1 MSLVGTLAKVAVG
14 AMVAKGVS
22 GALKGG
28 GGGGLGGL
36 LGGAL
41 GGAKQQGGG
50 GLGDLLAG
58 ATRQRRQGGG
68 GLGDLLGAALGG
80 QRGGMQ
86 AGGQGGGLGDLLGA
100 ALGGGAGQGGAAAG
114 GLGGLLDALGGGQ
127 QGGQGGQ
134 GGGLGDLLNSAL
146 QGKEQPS
153 NPTAEQ
159 QAEVCLR
166 AMLIAARADGQIDA
180 GEQQKITGQLG
191 DMSDE
196 EANFIRNEMANPT
209 DLTSFVR
216 SVPRGME
223 QQVYLMSL
231 LAIDLDTQEEAQYL
245 DKLARGMNIDQQTS
259 NAIHQKLGV
268 PALYG

>member
-36 LGGAL
+36 GGLLGGAL
-41 GGAKQQGGG
+41 GGGGQQQGGG

-58 ATRQRRQGGG
+58 AAGQRRQGGGLGDLLGTALGGQRGGAQQGGG

-80 QRGGMQ
+80 
-86 AGGQGGGLGDLLGA
+86 GQ
-100 ALGGGAGQGGAAAG
+100 QGGAAGG

-127 QGGQGGQ
+127 QQGGQ

-159 QAEVCLR
+159 QAEVCLK
-166 AMLIAARADGQIDA
+166 AMLVAARADGQIDSA
-180 GEQQKITGQLG
+180 EQQKITGQLG

-209 DLTSFVR
+209 DLNSLVR
-216 SVPRGME
+216 SVPKGME

-231 LAIDLDTQEEAQYL
+231 LAIDLDTQQEAQYL
-245 DKLARGMNIDQQTS
+245 DQLAKGMNIDQQTS

-268 PALYG
+268 PALYS

>member
-22 GALKGG
+22 GALRGG

-36 LGGAL
+36 LGSAL
-41 GGAKQQGGG
+41 GGGRQQQGGG

-58 ATRQRRQGGG
+58 AAGQRRQGGGGLGDLLGSALGGQRGGLQGGGGG

-80 QRGGMQ
+80 
-86 AGGQGGGLGDLLGA
+86 GGQ
-100 ALGGGAGQGGAAAG
+100 QGGAAG
-114 GLGGLLDALGGGQ
+114 GLGGLLDSLGGGQ
-127 QGGQGGQ
+127 QQGGQ

-153 NPTAEQ
+153 NPSAEQ

-166 AMLIAARADGQIDA
+166 AMLCAARADGQIDA
-180 GEQQKITGQLG
+180 AEQEKITGQLG

-209 DLTSFVR
+209 DLNSLIR
-216 SVPRGME
+216 SVPQGME

-231 LAIDLDTQEEAQYL
+231 LAIDLDTQVEAQYL
-245 DKLARGMNIDQQTS
+245 DQLAKGMNIDQQTS

-268 PALYG
+268 PALYS

>member
-36 LGGAL
+36 LGSAL

-58 ATRQRRQGGG
+58 AAGQRRQGGG
-68 GLGDLLGAALGG
+68 GLGDLLGSALGG

-86 AGGQGGGLGDLLGA
+86 GGQGGGLGDLLGA
-100 ALGGGAGQGGAAAG
+100 ALGGGAQQGGAAG

-127 QGGQGGQ
+127 QGGG

-180 GEQQKITGQLG
+180 AEQQKITGQLG

-209 DLTSFVR
+209 DLNSFVR
-216 SVPRGME
+216 SVPQGME

-231 LAIDLDTQEEAQYL
+231 LAIDLDTQEEAQFL
-245 DKLARGMNIDQQTS
+245 DRLAKGMNIDPQTS

-268 PALYG
+268 PALYS